1 MEVVTNNQIIQ
12 VLDALCDK
20 FGMAIN
26 WTGQN
31 VLPYVQELIK
41 KVVNYEIYTSIGW
54 LLIWTVFIFAFF
66 KPICWYVKNRY
77 DKNNRIIKF
86 ITNDEYFFYAGL
98 ILFLIFGGILATI
111 SIIGVITQIM
121 DIITCLTLPEKIVF
135 EMIQSIM

>member
-20 FGMAIN
+20 FGMAID

-54 LLIWTVFIFAFF
+54 LLIWVVFIFAFF
-66 KPICWYVKNRY
+66 KSICWYVKNRH
-77 DKNNRIIKF
+77 DKNNKIIEF
-86 ITNDEYFFYAGL
+86 ITNDEYYFCAGSG
-98 ILFLIFGGILATI
+98 LFLFFGGICTVI
-111 SIIGVITQIM
+111 SIIGVVTQII
-121 DIITCLTLPEKIVF
+121 DIITCLTFPEKIIF
-135 EMIQSIM
+135 NMIQSMM